1 MRILLVEDNIE
12 LADAITAKFRREGF
26 NVDTFTRIDD
36 AAEAMVQVDYGVV
49 VLDIMLEDGS
59 GLDLL
64 TDLRRGGAST
74 PVLMLTALDGI
85 DDRIKGLDAGAD
97 DYLTKPFDTNELLA
111 RVRALMRRSAAPIVQ
126 HLQVGGLAIDVAG
139 RSVLHDGGA
148 LALSRTEFLLL
159 ECLARNEN
167 RVCSKDVIGNAIYSF
182 DDDWNDTAIEIHV
195 HRLRKKLA
203 SVDRAPKIKSLR
215 GLGYMLHLEKET
227 A

>member
-1 MRILLVEDNIE
+1 MRILLVEDNSE
-12 LADAITAKFRREGF
+12 LADVISAKLRRDGF
-26 NVDTFTRIDD
+26 NVDAFARVDD
-36 AAEAMVQVDYGVV
+36 AAEAIEQVDYAMI

-64 TDLRRGGAST
+64 TDLRGQGHST

-85 DDRIKGLDAGAD
+85 GDRIKGLDAGAD
-97 DYLTKPFDTNELLA
+97 DYLTKPFDTDELLA
-111 RVRALMRRSAAPIVQ
+111 RVRALLRRGSAPIIQ
-126 HLQVGGLAIDVAG
+126 QLRIGGLAIDVAG
-139 RSVLHDGGA
+139 RTVQHDGGA

-203 SVDRAPKIKSLR
+203 TVARAPKIKSLR